1 MYKFTFYKLFEDTVK
16 EVIKERKGSVITSN
30 VDLYSGLAYSMLG
43 IPEELFTPLFA
54 TARVAGW
61 VAHNLEN
68 KLYDGRIMRPATKYV
83 GESQEFIP
91 MSQRR

>member
-1 MYKFTFYKLFEDTVK
+1 
-16 EVIKERKGSVITSN
+16 
-30 VDLYSGLAYSMLG
+30 MLG

-83 GESQEFIP
+83 GETKEFIP
-91 MSQRR
+91 MSERR

>member
-16 EVIKERKGSVITSN
+16 EVVLERRGTTISSN
-30 VDLYSGLAYSMLG
+30 VDLYSGFAYSMLG

-68 KLYDGRIMRPATKYV
+68 KLYDGKIMRPATKYV
-83 GESQEFIP
+83 GETMTFVP
-91 MSQRR
+91 MEERR

>member
-16 EVIKERKGSVITSN
+16 EVMREKKGITVASN

-68 KLYDGRIMRPATKYV
+68 KLYDGKIMRPATKYV
-83 GESQEFIP
+83 GEKQEFIP
-91 MSQRR
+91 MSQRY

>member
-16 EVIKERKGSVITSN
+16 ETMRERTGKTLTSN

-83 GESQEFIP
+83 GEQMEFVP
-91 MSQRR
+91 MTQRR

>member
-1 MYKFTFYKLFEDTVK
+1 MIPT
-16 EVIKERKGSVITSN
+16 N
-30 VDLYSGLAYSMLG
+30 VDFYSGLAYHMLG

-83 GESQEFIP
+83 GETMEFVP
-91 MSQRR
+91 MSERR